1 MFGEILEKFAENSPV
16 TVMVRALLERILN
29 PEKLDGWFELTR
41 RKQYTRDIL
50 FSSLVGLILQVVC
63 RNHPSVNAAYRRSD
77 IAASIVSVY
86 AKLKGI
92 ELTTSQA
99 LVRDIAGETK
109 ALIEQMG
116 GAHPSRL
123 PGYRI
128 KYLDGNCLKASEH
141 RLNVLRDTAAGA
153 LPGKSLVTFDPQLGI
168 AIDVFPCA
176 DGHAQER
183 ALLGAVIETVE
194 PDDVWVADRNFCVKR
209 FLYEI
214 HGRHAFFII
223 REHGNLIT
231 NPLEKMTF
239 VGKTAS
245 GKVFE
250 QTVQLTAENSETWT
264 LRRITVKLNKKTR
277 DGDETLVILTNLPV
291 AIADAMTVAEVY
303 RTRWGI
309 ETAFQKLEKHLN
321 SEIETL
327 GYPQAALF
335 GFCLALVAFNLY
347 AVVMAALRAAHPEQ
361 ATDHT
366 VSEYY
371 LAGEIATTMNGLN
384 IAVPEQDWVIF
395 AQTRIAQ
402 FCEYLLSLAQRANLH
417 HYRKATRGPKKPP
430 PPRTKFKGQPHVSTA
445 KLLAASQAAKKMTP

>member
-1 MFGEILEKFAENSPV
+1 MFGEILEKFAEKSPV
-16 TVMVRALLERILN
+16 TVMVRALLERLPN
-29 PEKLDGWFELTR
+29 PEKLDSWCERTR
-41 RKQYTRDIL
+41 QTQYMRHIL
-50 FSSLVGLILQVVC
+50 FSSLVGLMLQVVC
-63 RNHPSVNAAYRRSD
+63 KTHPSVNAAYRRSD
-77 IAASIVSVY
+77 IAASIVAVY

-92 ELTTSQA
+92 ELTTAQA
-99 LVRDIAGETK
+99 LVRSSASETK
-109 ALIEQMG
+109 VLIEQMG
-116 GAHPSRL
+116 GAHPPRL
-123 PGYRI
+123 AGYRL
-128 KYLDGNCLKASEH
+128 KYLDGNCLAATEH
-141 RLNVLRDTAAGA
+141 RLNVLRNTAAGA
-153 LPGKSLVTFDPQLGI
+153 LPGQSLVTFDPQLGI

-194 PDDVWVADRNFCVKR
+194 PNDVWVADRNFCVKR

-214 HGRHAFFII
+214 HCRHAFFII
-223 REHGNLIT
+223 RQHANLIT

-245 GKVFE
+245 GKVYE
-250 QTVQLTAENSETWT
+250 QAVQLTAENGAAWT

-277 DGDETLVILTNLPV
+277 DGDETLVILTNRPV
-291 AIADAMTVAEVY
+291 AVADAMTVAELY

-327 GYPQAALF
+327 GYPQAAMF

-347 AVVMAALRAAHPEQ
+347 AVVMAAFRVVHPEQ
-361 ATDHT
+361 ATDRT

-395 AQTRIAQ
+395 AQIRTTQ
-402 FCEYLLSLAQRANLH
+402 CCEYLLSLAQRANLR

-430 PPRTKFKGQPHVSTA
+430 PPRTKFIGQPHVSTA
-445 KLLAASQAAKKMTP
+445 KLLAASLGAKK